1 MANATITRPT
11 GDGLTLPSAS
21 NRDIIYEHWEWV
33 TNIKTFLEGT
43 NMNRENVDTSSS
55 NGIMSLDEAQTA
67 TEKKTWVAN
76 DAAAAGVVEV
86 ARFGLN
92 PASGTPAANDGGR
105 IALFADDAGGGDSN
119 IAYIDWVMTTAT
131 AGSEVGRLDLYVAA
145 GGAPVSQIQVL
156 DGSLIPTT
164 DSDVSLGITGTRWSN
179 FFTDA
184 ATVGGALASGSIA
197 AGGDITIANTYG
209 LVVGGTAQQTIS
221 DGGGATDVVPEVQVL
236 GTATADMTALIGGW
250 STTATRAAAPTLALL
265 KSGNATIASHT
276 VVTDG
281 EILGSII
288 AYGDDGTDYESPAA
302 AIEFAVDGTPG
313 TGDMP
318 GEIKFYTTAD
328 SGETLTLA
336 LTLSAAQAATF
347 AGAVTVAS
355 LACTA
360 EGTFG
365 GGYGA
370 TGATISTAGV
380 IQANGAITSDGAV
393 TGATLA
399 GTIST
404 ATQNSITTATS
415 LASVGTITTGTW
427 SGVIDGSCT
436 MTLGSDATGD
446 IYYRD
451 ASGFLEKLAA
461 STDGH
466 VLTSTGAGSIPAWEA
481 AASGGAALT
490 GSTNNTITTVT
501 GADAIQGE
509 ANLTFDGTTLDV
521 VGNAG
526 VGIARTD
533 GTFHVNTASAGAI
546 TFDSNLDDLII
557 ENSGHGGLTVAVPD
571 ASLGYLGWQSPS
583 STAGHNQFTWSYNS
597 GVEQI
602 VAYCAGG
609 GIMSWNAGGLV
620 GINETLNASVTT
632 GLTINQG
639 ANDNEI
645 FTLKSSDVAHG
656 YTSQS
661 ETDTYFNIIK
671 GLDPAAGGVFLRTLT
686 ENTAITKTMGLD
698 SRGGTATTTQTT
710 AASGLM
716 DFYVAQHNGSNAVA
730 GLTSNGV
737 AFTFACRN
745 NAGSDVSIFLI
756 DEDGDFLYDG
766 ADGGAF
772 DSVEE
777 LGGAV
782 HDVSLCRAFDLQ
794 ISSEKSLIKTR
805 WDDFVCYNKDDLV
818 KAGILGY
825 CSPEDEAKGERGL
838 VSGRQLARL
847 HNGAIWQTHVEV
859 QELKEVYENRIALLE
874 QRLNLLEN

>member
-1 MANATITRPT
+1 MATVTRPAKSLPDPGDPLDAEPIRDHINNIMSFLEATNIDEANVDLTGTDGIVGKSTSQTIT
-11 GDGLTLPSAS
+11 GLKTL
-21 NRDIIYEHWEWV
+21 E
-33 TNIKTFLEGT
+33 NIGT
-43 NMNRENVDTSSS
+43 
-55 NGIMSLDEAQTA
+55 
-67 TEKKTWVAN
+67 
-76 DAAAAGVVEV
+76 AGQGVLVGLKM
-86 ARFGLN
+86 GLN
-92 PASGTPAANDGGR
+92 PASGTPAANDGVRFGVH
-105 IALFADDAGGGDSN
+105 ADDAGGGVSDL
-119 IAYIDWVMTTAT
+119 AFLDFVMTTAT
-131 AGSEVGRLDLYVAA
+131 AGAEVGRVDIYVAA
-145 GGAPVSQIQVL
+145 GAGSAVSQVQIT
-156 DGSLIPTT
+156 DGAFVPTT
-164 DSDVSLGITGTRWSN
+164 TDDISLGTSALNFSDLFLDSGAVINFDSGDVTATHSANTLTIAGGTLATAALTSTTLATTG
-179 FFTDA
+179 A
-184 ATVGGALASGSIA
+184 ATLAS
-197 AGGDITIANTYG
+197 
-209 LVVGGTAQQTIS
+209 LV
-221 DGGGATDVVPEVQVL
+221 
-236 GTATADMTALIGGW
+236 
-250 STTATRAAAPTLALL
+250 
-265 KSGNATIASHT
+265 
-276 VVTDG
+276 
-281 EILGSII
+281 
-288 AYGDDGTDYESPAA
+288 
-302 AIEFAVDGTPG
+302 
-313 TGDMP
+313 
-318 GEIKFYTTAD
+318 
-328 SGETLTLA
+328 
-336 LTLSAAQAATF
+336 
-347 AGAVTVAS
+347 
-355 LACTA
+355 CTA
-360 EGTFG
+360 GGTFG
-365 GGYGA
+365 GGYGD

-415 LASVGTITTGTW
+415 LASVGTITSGTW